1 MIRILL
7 STRLGKRRW
16 TQADLARA
24 TGIRPSTIND
34 LYHELAERV
43 NLEHLDLIC
52 EALDCDISELIIR
65 ETNAEI
71 RVRSRMGSPI
81 HIRPK

>member
-7 STRLGKRRW
+7 STRLGERRW

-24 TGIRPSTIND
+24 TGIRPTTIND
-34 LYHELAERV
+34 LYHEMADRV

-65 ETNAEI
+65 EPNAEI
-71 RVRSRMGSPI
+71 RVRSRTGVPI
-81 HIRPK
+81 HIRPR